1 MNKYIDTIKLTITVM
16 AAIGTI
22 VIIAFGGWKFERWIN
37 YKMNYQ
43 GQVQD
48 EIAPVIERINDL
60 EKRVTNLERK

>member
-1 MNKYIDTIKLTITVM
+1 M